1 MGSIRLGDVKISR
14 LEEISV
20 AAMPPDEWYVEYN
33 EEEWLTNKH
42 LCSSA
47 DLDPETGALISCI
60 QSWLVETE
68 DHVII
73 IDTGVGND
81 KSRPALGPPVDHL
94 HSSYLQLLARAKIV
108 PENVDFVV
116 VTHLHG
122 DHVGWNTK
130 LVDGHWVPT
139 FPNATY
145 LMPIPDLVFW
155 DPVDDGR
162 YQRKGEAIMQNV
174 WADSIA
180 PILAAGLAEKWEGQH
195 VIDGAL
201 RLEAAPGHT
210 PGNAVIKLRSKG
222 ETGVFIG
229 DMLHSPVQFGVP
241 HWNSCL
247 CEDPV
252 AARRSRVKT
261 LEWACDTG
269 ALIFAGHFG
278 DDKAAEVMRSR
289 SAFALK
295 AWRGFSEGDA

>member
-1 MGSIRLGDVKISR
+1 MAFVRIGGVKITR
-14 LEEISV
+14 LEELCV
-20 AAMPPDEWYVEYN
+20 PAMPPEDWFVEYDR
-33 EEEWLTNKH
+33 EEWLANKH

-47 DLDPETGALISCI
+47 DLDAQTGALIACV
-60 QSWLVETE
+60 QSWVVETE
-68 DHVII
+68 DHVIV

-81 KSRPALGPPVDHL
+81 KSRPALGPPVDRL
-94 HSSYLQLLARAKIV
+94 QSDYLKLLARAGIT
-108 PENVDFVV
+108 PGDVDFVV
-116 VTHLHG
+116 LTHMHH
-122 DHVGWNTK
+122 DHVGWNTE
-130 LVDGHWVPT
+130 LVDGSWVPT
-139 FPNATY
+139 FPNAKY
-145 LMPIPDLVFW
+145 LMSTADLAFW
-155 DPVDDGR
+155 DPANDGR

-180 PILAAGLAEKWEGQH
+180 PILAAGLVEEWEAEH

-201 RLEAAPGHT
+201 RIEAAPGHT

-247 CEDPV
+247 CEDPE
-252 AARRSRVKT
+252 AARSSRVKT

-278 DDKAAEVMRSR
+278 DDKAAEVMRSG